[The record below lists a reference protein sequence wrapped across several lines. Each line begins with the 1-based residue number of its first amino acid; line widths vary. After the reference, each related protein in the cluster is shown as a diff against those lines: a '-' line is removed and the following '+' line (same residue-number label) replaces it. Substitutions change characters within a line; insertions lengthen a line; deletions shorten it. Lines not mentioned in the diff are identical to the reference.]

1 VGDTLP
7 NTEQSYVR
15 SALLVDF
22 DNIYSSLNTTDPTA
36 ARNFATDPL
45 RWFGWLEGTL
55 GSVGPGA
62 DDKTPRVILYRVC
75 YLNPAR
81 YSGYRAY
88 FTRAG
93 FRVVDCP
100 ALTNQGKNSAD
111 IHMVLDALDLLTH
124 SVRYDEFIVF
134 SLDADFTPLFQRLRS
149 HDRRI
154 VMLGSGPSS
163 AALRNTC
170 DYVIPDDVFV
180 AEALLGDTDQAAEDE
195 SVLEA
200 AVEAVMTEP
209 SGSAADHPICETTP
223 ASSGPAPTE
232 SQSGEQSVPNG
243 SSRASTVASTQSLRD
258 RIAAILEEMLAESDR
273 PVMMVDAADT
283 LRREVGRVVIDSGW
297 AGAGTFKQLLARLD
311 NPGIAF
317 HIDGAG
323 AWIYDPRR
331 HDLTGV
337 GGKANSQDGLV
348 GPWADVAKRL
358 CRVLGLP
365 GLTPDQWAGV
375 FSAIAEQVGAG
386 TGALSIMER
395 NVAQRLGLS
404 RSRVHF
410 VVLGLRLAG
419 YRFDRAGDHSPA
431 ALGKVFLEN
440 VYKLAENA
448 QLALDESDRAQAS
461 DWILGELPSG

>member
-1 VGDTLP
+1 LTVQS
-7 NTEQSYVR
+7 QSYVR

-22 DNIYSSLNTTDPTA
+22 DNIYSSLCTTDPA
-36 ARNFATDPL
+36 AAHVFGNDPL
-45 RWFGWLEGTL
+45 RWYGWLEATL
-55 GSVGPGA
+55 GPVGPTA
-62 DDKTPRVILYRVC
+62 DETTPRVILHRVC

-81 YSGYRAY
+81 FGGYRAY

-100 ALTNQGKNSAD
+100 SLTGQGKNSAD

-180 AEALLGDTDQAAEDE
+180 AEALLDDVE
-195 SVLEA
+195 SVLD
-200 AVEAVMTEP
+200 EAVVDTAMTDP
-209 SGSAADHPICETTP
+209 SQAESLSVTLQAGPAAASADIQSVLGERFAPEGSSSP
-223 ASSGPAPTE
+223 SGPA
-232 SQSGEQSVPNG
+232 S
-243 SSRASTVASTQSLRD
+243 AQSLPEQ
-258 RIAAILEEMLAESDR
+258 IVLVLEEVLAGSDA
-273 PVMMVDAADT
+273 PVKMVVAAQT
-283 LRREVGRVVIDSGW
+283 LRRKLGTVVTESGW
-297 AGAGTFKQLLARLD
+297 AGAGSFKQMLAGLN

-317 HIDGAG
+317 HIQGTD
-323 AWIYDPRR
+323 AWIYDPGR
-331 HDLTGV
+331 HYLGDHSDELIG
-337 GGKANSQDGLV
+337 S
-348 GPWADVAKRL
+348 WADVAKRL

-365 GLTPDQWAGV
+365 PLTPDEWAGV
-375 FSAIAEQVGAG
+375 FTAVTEEVDLG
-386 TGALSIMER
+386 TGTMSVMER
-395 NVAQRLGLS
+395 DIAQRLGLA

-419 YRFDRAGDHSPA
+419 YRFDRPGAHSA
-431 ALGKVFLEN
+431 SELGQIFLEN
-440 VYKLAENA
+440 VYRLADNA
-448 QLALDESDRAQAS
+448 QLDLDESDRAQAR
-461 DWILGELPSG
+461 DWILGKLLSVRD